1 MKKILLVVLVVLLVV
16 IGIPVVMPG
25 MGAAYCGDCDLAVAA
40 GALCLLAVLGG
51 LASVALFA
59 SPQLVQVRRK
69 LGIGLM
75 RATVFY
81 RPPRLA

>member
-1 MKKILLVVLVVLLVV
+1 VKKVLLVALVVLLVV
-16 IGIPVVMPG
+16 IGVPVVMPG
-25 MGAAYCGDCDLAVAA
+25 MGGAYCDDCAPAVAA

-59 SPQLVQVRRK
+59 SQLVRARRMLV
-69 LGIGLM
+69 LGLL
-75 RATVFY
+75 RAAVFF